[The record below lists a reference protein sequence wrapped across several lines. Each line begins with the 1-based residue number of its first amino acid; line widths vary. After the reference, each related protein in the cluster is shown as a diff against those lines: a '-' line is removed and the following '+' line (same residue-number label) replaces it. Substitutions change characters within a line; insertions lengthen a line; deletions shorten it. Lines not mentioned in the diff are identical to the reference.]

1 MKAGVLE
8 FLGLL
13 VLCLGAFSVAA
24 QAPKF
29 SNDFLNI
36 GVGAR
41 SMGMAGAVSSNVIS
55 VQAAYWNPACMPYN
69 PSKFQ
74 VSAQHAEW
82 FSGIGSY
89 DYIAFGKRFDEE
101 QRSFGSISL
110 IRMAIDKIPNTLRLI
125 GPDGSIDYSRI
136 EEFSVS
142 DYAVLVSYARK
153 FNDDRFSLGASAK
166 IIHRSFGSFANA
178 WGFGLDAAFRFRSG
192 PLSIGLMGRDI
203 TTTYNA
209 YRFSFSEEEKSV
221 LQQTNNSIPVSSVE
235 YVLPRILAGFSY
247 WFALSEKVRLLTSAD
262 IEFSTQGTAS
272 SLWATRSFNAD
283 PRLGVEIVF
292 VQKVFIRCGAGNFQQ
307 ILVDGVSEKRE
318 LSFYPT
324 AGVGLKLGKL
334 TLDYA
339 LTNIGNVGVGLYSHF
354 ISMNLDL

>member
-1 MKAGVLE
+1 MKAGAPD
-8 FLGLL
+8 FLWLL
-13 VLCLGAFSVAA
+13 ILSLVTYTVKA

-41 SMGMAGAVSSNVIS
+41 SMGMAGAVSSNVTS
-55 VQAAYWNPACMPYN
+55 VQAAYWNPACLPYN
-69 PSKFQ
+69 PSRFQ

-101 QRSFGSISL
+101 QRSFGSVSL
-110 IRMAIDKIPNTLRLI
+110 IRMAIDKIPNTLRLL

-142 DYAVLVSYARK
+142 DYALLVSYARK
-153 FNDDRFSLGASAK
+153 LNDDRFSLGASAK
-166 IIHRSFGSFANA
+166 IIHRSFGTFANA

-192 PLSIGLMGRDI
+192 PLSIGLMGKDI

-209 YRFSFSEEEKSV
+209 YRFSFSEEEKAI
-221 LQQTNNSIPVSSVE
+221 LQQTNNSLPVSSVE
-235 YVLPRILAGFSY
+235 YVLPRLLAGFSY
-247 WFALSEKVRLLTSAD
+247 WFSLSEKLRLLASAD
-262 IEFSTQGTAS
+262 VEFSNQGTAT
-272 SLWATRSFNAD
+272 SLWGSRSFNAD
-283 PRLGVEIVF
+283 LRFGVEIVF
-292 VQKVFIRCGAGNFQQ
+292 VQKVFFRLGAGNFQR
-307 ILVDGVSEKRE
+307 ILVNGVSEERE

-324 AGVGLKLGKL
+324 AGMGLKLGKL

-339 LTNIGNVGVGLYSHF
+339 LTNIGNVGIGLYSHF
-354 ISMNLDL
+354 ISLNLDL